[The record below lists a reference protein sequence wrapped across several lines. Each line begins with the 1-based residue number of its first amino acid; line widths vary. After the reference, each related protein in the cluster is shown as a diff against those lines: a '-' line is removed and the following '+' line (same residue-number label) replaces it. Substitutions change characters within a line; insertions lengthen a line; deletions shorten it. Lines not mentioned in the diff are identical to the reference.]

1 VALREE
7 TRTAQGLLTS
17 LRRGEIDRREFLI
30 LAAGLS
36 AAAIVAACNSS
47 TSPSPSA
54 AASAAASSG
63 TPSVAP
69 TASSGGAT
77 GARKT
82 VPLYTTENDPAT
94 LAFYASVIA
103 SYQKDFPN
111 VDVPITLYQ
120 DENQLQYLTTAF
132 QTGTDVGVFGPPP
145 SSIGDWARAG
155 YLLPLTKLVNQIGA
169 SDFLDGTRV
178 VIEGEDYAIPFQA
191 NASAVYYRRDLLE
204 KAGIKKPTTFD
215 EYLGAIQALNG
226 KDGNV
231 GIASALGP
239 TPQLPLQF
247 FTPYLHQ
254 SGWSYYDKDGN
265 VKFDQPEVLD
275 AIKRYVSVMA
285 NTTENFYNTG
295 FGDIQSTYV
304 AGKAAFATFPG
315 RLGVT
320 VSNQAPQIAEV
331 TGVMGIPAGPFM
343 TAGLHFGGTQHYSIF
358 KNTANPDEAQAF
370 LEALTTGD
378 NALAF
383 SLTVPGHLLPPL
395 ESVRTKLRAVT
406 DNAYLKK
413 HGDWVNTF
421 LDLVPGAMNPSLS
434 MGSVDNKAFTKKL
447 SNVCPW
453 GNDVWT
459 SPPIDGDM
467 LQQIIIN
474 KTDPEA
480 AWKAASAK
488 LADVAK
494 TWKAANPGWKPTA

>member
-1 VALREE
+1 MVEE
-7 TRTAQGLLTS
+7 TRDQADGIRRLMQS

-30 LAAGLS
+30 LAGGASVG
-36 AAAIVAACNSS
+36 AIVAACGGSVA
-47 TSPSPSA
+47 TSPPGGSTAPG
-54 AASAAASSG
+54 ASAPG
-63 TPSVAP
+63 GNT
-69 TASSGGAT
+69 SGG
-77 GARKT
+77 GRKT

-103 SYQKDFPN
+103 GFQKDFPD

-155 YLLPLTKLVNQIGA
+155 YLLPVTDLVKHIGEA
-169 SDFLDGTRV
+169 DFLAGTRV
-178 VIEGEDYAIPFQA
+178 VIDGEDYAIPFQA
-191 NASAVYYRRDLLE
+191 NASAVYYRKDLLSA
-204 KAGIKKPTTFD
+204 AGIKPPTTFD
-215 EYLGAIQALNG
+215 EYLAAIQSMNG

-231 GIASALGP
+231 GIASSLGP
-239 TPQLPLQF
+239 SPQLPLQF

-254 SGWSYYDKDGN
+254 TGWSYYDKDGN
-265 VKFDQPEVLD
+265 VKFDQAEVLD
-275 AIKRYVSVMA
+275 AVKRYVAVMA

-295 FGDIQSTYV
+295 FGDIQSTYA

-320 VSNQAPQIAEV
+320 IENTAPQIAEV

-343 TAGLHFGGTQHYSIF
+343 TGQLHFGGTQHYSIF
-358 KNTANPDEAQAF
+358 KKTEHPDEAIAF

-395 ESVRTKLRAVT
+395 ESVRAKLRAVT
-406 DNAYLKK
+406 DNAYISK

-434 MGSVDNKAFTKKL
+434 MGSVDNHSFPAKL

-459 SPPIDGDM
+459 SPPIDGNM
-467 LQQIIIN
+467 LQQILIN
-474 KTDPEA
+474 KQDPEA
-480 AWKAASAK
+480 AWKEASAK
-488 LADVAK
+488 LGEVAT
-494 TWKAANPGWKPTA
+494 TWKSANPGWKPTA